1 MNDKIKAIAELI
13 RTQDNACTSE
23 PIFTVQSRRRIYGID
38 EDYSDNYV
46 WVDDDYNEIND
57 PAERKALN
65 DLDEN
70 GEDTGVATKV
80 YYMDIWEHKTSCFT
94 EQAAKDYIERMGHHM
109 TDARIYVESG
119 WRNKEWIMLR
129 EYLKTL

>member
-94 EQAAKDYIERMGHHM
+94 EQAAKDYIDVMGHHM
-109 TDARIYVESG
+109 EDARIYVESG